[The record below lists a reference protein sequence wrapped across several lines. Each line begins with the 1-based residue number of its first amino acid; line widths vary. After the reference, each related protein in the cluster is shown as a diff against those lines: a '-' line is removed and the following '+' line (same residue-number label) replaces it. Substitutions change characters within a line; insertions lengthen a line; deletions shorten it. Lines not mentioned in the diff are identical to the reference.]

1 MTEGRLY
8 RSGGAEGAT
17 AQTAIPALTKDQRA
31 KLKTT
36 TITETVVA
44 EPVIAAPA
52 IAEPIIPAPLAAPI
66 VAESIVVDAASID
79 EVSGSNASD
88 AAPSTER
95 AGMTASQVWMLICG
109 VTFVVALI
117 DGFFHRG
124 SSEASALTII
134 TGIALIASTVVAA
147 LLVRPGDRWYPV
159 IVPPIAFLIATLTA
173 GQFGLSSTGSL
184 MIREGLMIFTT
195 LGRNAIWIFIA
206 VIAAGVIGVVKSRLT
221 K

>member
-1 MTEGRLY
+1 MY
-8 RSGGAEGAT
+8 RSGGAEGA
-17 AQTAIPALTKDQRA
+17 AADTAIPALTKDQRA

-36 TITETVVA
+36 TITEM
-44 EPVIAAPA
+44 VIADPV

-66 VAESIVVDAASID
+66 VAESIVVDAASLD
-79 EVSGSNASD
+79 EVSSENASD
-88 AAPSTER
+88 AHSSTER
-95 AGMTASQVWMLICG
+95 TGMTAAKVWLLICG
-109 VTFVVALI
+109 VTFVVALF
-117 DGFFHRG
+117 DGFLHRG

-173 GQFGLSSTGSL
+173 GQFGLSSTGSI
-184 MIREGLMIFTT
+184 MIREGLMVFTT

-206 VIAAGVIGVVKSRLT
+206 VIAAAVIGVVKSRLT